1 VRTEEGPPFGKRS
14 LHPVSREPRVSIVVP
29 LFNEAPTLV
38 PLYEAVRTVCDRE
51 GLTFEIVYV
60 DDGSEDGSLAVLT
73 QLARQDSRVRVIRL
87 RRNFGKAAALSTGFR
102 AARGRAI
109 VTMDA
114 DLQDDPDEIPRLL
127 AKLSDGYGVV
137 SGWKR
142 HRHDPLSRRLASKV
156 FNWATRRLSRVKI
169 HDFNCGIKA
178 YTDECAKEIA
188 ATCYGELHRYLPV
201 LAFYKGFSV
210 TEMEVNHRERTNGRS
225 RYGLERYAR
234 GFLDLLTAVFMSRYT
249 RRPMHVFGGIGLLL
263 FLPGSFALIWLA
275 ALKIIFGA
283 AIGGRPL
290 LVLGGVLCVIGLQ
303 LMLTGLVAE
312 MISAPRAA
320 EVPYSPVIVLPD
332 TEAGEALATEV
343 EPSVVVLSEEDLA
356 RVQPLRR
363 RRANRERG

>member
-1 VRTEEGPPFGKRS
+1 
-14 LHPVSREPRVSIVVP
+14 
-29 LFNEAPTLV
+29 
-38 PLYEAVRTVCDRE
+38 
-51 GLTFEIVYV
+51 
-60 DDGSEDGSLAVLT
+60 
-73 QLARQDSRVRVIRL
+73 
-87 RRNFGKAAALSTGFR
+87 
-102 AARGRAI
+102 
-109 VTMDA
+109 
-114 DLQDDPDEIPRLL
+114 
-127 AKLSDGYGVV
+127 
-137 SGWKR
+137 
-142 HRHDPLSRRLASKV
+142 
-156 FNWATRRLSRVKI
+156 
-169 HDFNCGIKA
+169 
-178 YTDECAKEIA
+178 
-188 ATCYGELHRYLPV
+188 
-201 LAFYKGFSV
+201 FYKGFAV

-332 TEAGEALATEV
+332 TEADGTAVATEV
-343 EPSVVVLSEEDLA
+343 EPSVVVLSEDELA